1 MASTDLQ
8 EGLRLEWEDF
18 GSALGHR
25 AGRDCAQHRAIEQMS
40 ERRSAA
46 EAPGGTGAAWGGEG
60 GPAWLLW
67 GSCPRD
73 VRVCHHETAAVRG
86 QKVQPLYSWLLYFL
100 KFPRKFMVS
109 WPHPLRSGLSGTLEC
124 AL

>member
-25 AGRDCAQHRAIEQMS
+25 AGRDCAQHRAIEQVS

-46 EAPGGTGAAWGGEG
+46 EAPVAQVLLGEVKEAPHGCCGEAALG
-60 GPAWLLW
+60 
-67 GSCPRD
+67 
-73 VRVCHHETAAVRG
+73 
-86 QKVQPLYSWLLYFL
+86 
-100 KFPRKFMVS
+100 M
-109 WPHPLRSGLSGTLEC
+109 
-124 AL
+124 